1 MRLIDPDAAFDE
13 IDERLLPED
22 ATEYA
27 RGVLDAMQYIV
38 NDAPEIDAEPV
49 RHAYWI
55 VKQEFHGI
63 GCDEDEPYYCTCS
76 HCHKN
81 TGEETPYCPYCGAR
95 MDQPEVTEE
104 ENE

>member
-38 NDAPEIDAEPV
+38 NDAPEIDAQPV
-49 RHAYWI
+49 RHAYWMKSSDPDASDHE
-55 VKQEFHGI
+55 VWYQ
-63 GCDEDEPYYCTCS
+63 CS
-76 HCHKN
+76 HCHK
-81 TGEETPYCPYCGAR
+81 TADRMSLYCPNCGAG
-95 MDQPEVTEE
+95 MDQPAETVEV
-104 ENE
+104 NL